1 MDVSQLELPSLEELL
16 ESEKAIWEKANKI
29 GKTATSWEQHEA
41 YIRSD
46 YARLMSMSEEER
58 DVALVEGHLAKA
70 GMMEAT
76 LRHIDTVLMP
86 AARAKEAAEAASR
99 NRSRNRAERR
109 KRAKK
114 GQGQRGKRRG
124 R

>member
-16 ESEKAIWEKANKI
+16 EGEKKIWEKANKI
-29 GKTATSWEQHEA
+29 GKTATSWEQHES
-41 YIRSD
+41 YIRSE
-46 YARLMSMSEEER
+46 YARLMGMNEEER

-70 GMMEAT
+70 GMIEST

-99 NRSRNRAERR
+99 NRADRR
-109 KRAKK
+109 RRAKK
-114 GQGQRGKRRG
+114 GQGQRGKRRK